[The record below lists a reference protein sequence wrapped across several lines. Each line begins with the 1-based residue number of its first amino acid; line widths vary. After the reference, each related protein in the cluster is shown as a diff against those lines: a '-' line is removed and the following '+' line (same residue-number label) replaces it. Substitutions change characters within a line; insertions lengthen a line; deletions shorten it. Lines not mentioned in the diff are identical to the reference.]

1 MKWLD
6 RLASK
11 WKLPEQRVWL
21 VIAALALALL
31 LLAAAASLAYSSVIV
46 AHAGV
51 SLRSSHVVA
60 FRGTTTSGVLLDTGE
75 VGFTLRLTA
84 VNPSSHVLSFGTV
97 AYKAWIED
105 LPAEAGAAN
114 TTRDN
119 TFVNETGTHRIFLAF
134 LGSREVDSPR
144 IPAYGNATLT
154 LNFALNRSAD
164 PARFAVVRNI
174 TEYAANVQR
183 INGTDVPWVRW
194 DLVSLSILDL
204 PTPDSAVD
212 VYLAE
217 IGRIVFEEGRNYL
230 S

>member
-51 SLRSSHVVA
+51 SIQSSHVIM
-60 FRGTTTSGVLLDTGE
+60 FRGTTASGVLLDTGE

-84 VNPSSHVLSFGTV
+84 VNPSSHLLAFGTV
-97 AYKAWIED
+97 AYRVWIED
-105 LPAEAGAAN
+105 LPAEAGLPN
-114 TTRDN
+114 LGRQDN
-119 TFVNETGTHRIFLAF
+119 VLTNESGTHLFFAAF

-144 IPAYGNATLT
+144 IPAHGNATLS
-154 LNFALNRSAD
+154 LDFALNRGAD
-164 PARFAVVRNI
+164 RARFAVVQNI
-174 TEYAANVQR
+174 TEYAAKVR
-183 INGTDVPWVRW
+183 GNGTDVPWVRW

-217 IGRIVFEEGRNYL
+217 MGRIVVEEGLNL
-230 S
+230 GS